1 MSRPTPNSLNSYPHH
16 LTIPTRWADND
27 VYGHVNNSVY
37 YFYFDT
43 VVNRWLIE
51 NGLLEIGQENK
62 KTSETIGLVVGT
74 SCDFFAPMS
83 FPDDVVAGLRAAKIG
98 SSSVTYEIGLFR
110 NDETTASAQG
120 SFTHVYVNEKTRRP
134 TPISE
139 DMRKRLKTILSA

>member
-1 MSRPTPNSLNSYPHH
+1 MRPTPNTLDSYPHH

-51 NGLLEIGQENK
+51 NELLEIGK
-62 KTSETIGLVVGT
+62 SKVIGLVVGT
-74 SCDFFAPMS
+74 SCDYFSAIS

-120 SFTHVYVNEKTRRP
+120 RFVHVYVDEQTRRP
-134 TPISE
+134 VKISAK
-139 DMRKRLKTILSA
+139 MRETLERLAE